1 MFRVIALG
9 YRAAEIVDRLRA
21 NKSYEDIRFVYC
33 NANED
38 FLSDVGR
45 ENDEHIHLKN
55 IVQCREAIHDDN
67 DRMAVLVTCLGYDW
81 GPSDTSRE
89 YAAEIMSELWNCAD
103 RTYCFATVPF
113 APGGHRP
120 SAFEIFNSLTYWS
133 DISVL
138 QDDLK
143 EPYMIDVLSMDKGLV
158 RFLDLILSHPR
169 KGRSS
174 EREEIPFGVWATEE
188 QRWMA
193 LNAMYSN
200 NMPEYYK
207 AGTFSFHK
215 STHEY

>member
-1 MFRVIALG
+1 MFRVVALG
-9 YRAAEIVDRLRA
+9 YRAGMIIDRLRV
-21 NKSYEDIRFVYC
+21 NKDYKDIRFVYC
-33 NANED
+33 NANEI

-55 IVQCREAIHDDN
+55 MEQCREAIHDDN
-67 DRMAVLVTCLGYDW
+67 ELMAVLVTCLGYDW
-81 GPSDTSRE
+81 TRDNSRE
-89 YAAEIMSELWNCAD
+89 YAAEIMSELWNYAD
-103 RTYCFATVPF
+103 HTYCFATIPF

-143 EPYMIDVLSMDKGLV
+143 EPYMLDVLSMDEGLV
-158 RFLDLILSHPR
+158 QFLDLVLSHPR

-174 EREEIPFGVWATEE
+174 ELDELPFGVWATEK
-188 QRWMA
+188 QVLTAM
-193 LNAMYSN
+193 NAMYTN

-207 AGTFSFHK
+207 ADTFSFHK

>member
-1 MFRVIALG
+1 MIRVVALG

-21 NKSYEDIRFVYC
+21 TKEYDDVRFVYC
-33 NANED
+33 NTNES
-38 FLSDVGR
+38 LLPGCGR
-45 ENDEHIHLKN
+45 EEDEHIHLKN
-55 IVQCREAIHDDN
+55 MAQCREAIHEDN
-67 DRMAVLVTCLGYDW
+67 ELMAVLVTCLGYEWTGDN
-81 GPSDTSRE
+81 SRE
-89 YAAEIMSELWNCAD
+89 YAVEIMSELWHYTYH
-103 RTYCFATVPF
+103 TYCFATIPF

-120 SAFEIFNSLTYWS
+120 SAFEIFDSLTYWS

-143 EPYMIDVLSMDKGLV
+143 EPYMLDILSMNKGLV

-174 EREEIPFGVWATEE
+174 ERDELPFGVWATKK
-188 QRWMA
+188 QLLTAM
-193 LNAMYSN
+193 NAMSTN

-207 AGTFSFHK
+207 ADTFSFHK